1 VDLLEDFFKE
11 HDEDLVGM
19 LEVPGKNVNTLLTKV
34 TTDFEHASIE
44 SFGEK
49 CESFEM
55 GNFKAVNL
63 SFVGRPSSDADVHAA
78 LAPGLRKLKEMAVS
92 SGRTLVVHLVVENDR
107 PSRPNAASRRLQE
120 NNGNNQAQQAD
131 GYYGYGYYKN
141 GVWVTP
147 YKTMFQIQ
155 YFNVVTWT
163 SIGLAL
169 VMCYTFYK
177 MLYMPLEPDT
187 LLFGESA
194 KLVGE

>member
-1 VDLLEDFFKE
+1 
-11 HDEDLVGM
+11 
-19 LEVPGKNVNTLLTKV
+19 
-34 TTDFEHASIE
+34 
-44 SFGEK
+44 
-49 CESFEM
+49 M

-63 SFVGRPSSDADVHAA
+63 SFAGRPSSDADVHAA

-92 SGRTLVVHLVVENDR
+92 SGRTMVVHLVVENDR